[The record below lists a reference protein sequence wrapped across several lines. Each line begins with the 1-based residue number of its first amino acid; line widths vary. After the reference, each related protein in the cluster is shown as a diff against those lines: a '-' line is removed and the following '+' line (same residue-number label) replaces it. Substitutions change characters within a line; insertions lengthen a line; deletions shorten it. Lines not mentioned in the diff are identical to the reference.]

1 MSTAVTVRKVENDAD
16 FRAFFELPW
25 SIYRDDPNWV
35 PPLQSIRRE
44 TLDREKNPAWDY
56 LEGDY
61 FVAWRDKTP
70 VGTIAAFVNRRH
82 NEFHNENVAWFG
94 FFDVY
99 DDAEAARA
107 LLDTALV
114 WARSRGYDAVRGP
127 QSFTTHEECG
137 LLVDGF
143 GPPVLLMP
151 YNAPYYATHI
161 EAAGFERV
169 MDTYSFY
176 YDYEPERFKQ
186 SKEHSRLQKLV
197 KRITRN
203 GDISVRSVDRRNL
216 RDDFALFKSLYN
228 RAWVANWGFTPMT
241 ERELDALVESLGMIF
256 DPRLSAIV
264 SVENEPV
271 GFMLGAPDFNR
282 AIQAAYPRPN
292 EPELLTLLRV
302 AWHWKIRPKIDG
314 FRIPLMGVVE
324 EHRKRGLD
332 LVMYSHFLDQ
342 LQAMKRPYR
351 HVDGGW
357 VLETN
362 QDMMGTLKGAGMAI
376 YRTYRFYEKPV
387 SR

>member
-1 MSTAVTVRKVENDAD
+1 MSATVIVRKVENDAD

-25 SIYRDDPNWV
+25 AIYKDDPNWV
-35 PPLQSIRRE
+35 PPLPSIRRE

-61 FVAWRDKTP
+61 YVAWRGNTP

-82 NEFHNENVAWFG
+82 NEFHKENIAWFG

-99 DDAEAARA
+99 DDAEVARA
-107 LLDTALV
+107 LLDTALE
-114 WARSRGYDAVRGP
+114 WARSRGYDAGRGP

-137 LLVDGF
+137 LLVEGF
-143 GPPVLLMP
+143 APPVVLMP
-151 YNAPYYATHI
+151 YNAPYYAGHI
-161 EAAGFERV
+161 EAAGFEGV
-169 MDTYSFY
+169 MDTHSFY
-176 YDYEPERFKQ
+176 YDYVQERFEQ
-186 SKEHSRLQKLV
+186 SKEHERLTKLV

-203 GDISVRSVDRRNL
+203 GDISVRSVDRRAMH
-216 RDDFALFKSLYN
+216 DDFALVKALYN

-241 ERELDALVESLGMIF
+241 ERELDGLVESLGMIF

-264 SVENEPV
+264 SVDGEPV
-271 GFMLGAPDFNR
+271 GFMLGAPDFN
-282 AIQAAYPRPN
+282 QVLKAAHPRPR
-292 EPELLTLLRV
+292 EPEVLALLRA
-302 AWHWKIRPKIDG
+302 AWHWKIRPKIEG

-332 LVMYSHFLDQ
+332 LVMYNHFMDQ
-342 LQAMKRPYR
+342 LKTMKRPYR

-362 QDMMGTLKGAGMAI
+362 QDMMGTLKGAGMEI
-376 YRTYRFYEKPV
+376 YRTYRFYEK
-387 SR
+387 RM